1 MKKHNVPAWHWHQ
14 KELVKEKI
22 VTNGKWG
29 EGLHAAE
36 STGE

>member
-1 MKKHNVPAWHWHQ
+1 MKKRNVPAWHQ